1 MAACCTG
8 HCAFRALCGPDEYSS
23 GEESSILAW
32 SALRCVPNVLRVLE
46 VGHRRRGGQ
55 REPASEHARSRQCRA
70 TWRTGGLPPPSLV
83 SKRTV
88 ASARDHR
95 SRRHSRTSA
104 GTTSFA
110 LPSSFGTRLGVVTGL
125 PGMGRGSP
133 FTESSSQVTS
143 FGVFLRDAACMTSEL
158 VERLLPEGLWD
169 LFQRVVPPA
178 RSRPQGRGLDGDCVA
193 LLGPT
198 GWCLGSFFHWRGKGV
213 SHGELFYDDDADLSA
228 VFRDWSPAVR
238 PR

>member
-1 MAACCTG
+1 MPS
-8 HCAFRALCGPDEYSS
+8 H
-23 GEESSILAW
+23 LANGR
-32 SALRCVPNVLRVLE
+32 SA
-46 VGHRRRGGQ
+46 
-55 REPASEHARSRQCRA
+55 S
-70 TWRTGGLPPPSLV
+70 PSLV

-104 GTTSFA
+104 GTTSFG
-110 LPSSFGTRLGVVTGL
+110 LPSSFGTRLGVATGL

-178 RSRPQGRGLDGDCVA
+178 RSRPQGGGLDGDCVA

>member
-1 MAACCTG
+1 M
-8 HCAFRALCGPDEYSS
+8 
-23 GEESSILAW
+23 
-32 SALRCVPNVLRVLE
+32 
-46 VGHRRRGGQ
+46 
-55 REPASEHARSRQCRA
+55 
-70 TWRTGGLPPPSLV
+70 
-83 SKRTV
+83 

-104 GTTSFA
+104 GTTSFG
-110 LPSSFGTRLGVVTGL
+110 LPSSFGTRLGVAAGL
-125 PGMGRGSP
+125 PGTGRGSP

-143 FGVFLRDAACMTSEL
+143 FGVILRDAARMTSEL

-169 LFQRVVPPA
+169 LFQRVVSPA
-178 RSRPQGRGLDGDCVA
+178 RSRPQGGGLDGECVA

-198 GWCLGSFFHWRGKGV
+198 GWCLGSFFHWEGKGV